1 MHRRIVF
8 SFAVVGTLSSLCSIC
23 GGSEQK
29 QAGGAIVSPRGT
41 SVDLTLLRSLAGVPF
56 QTTATEHFV
65 IVHEARADQIAGTGR
80 ALEQAYTRFHGVF
93 SGLGFDL
100 SPPQEHLVWICFPQQ
115 SGFNK
120 YALQVEKM
128 DLSWL
133 DGYYST
139 LTNRVAVVEPSP
151 KPCPP
156 ETGDPRPANGM
167 RITLAASRPLSER
180 VLPMPGAGERLNLGR
195 LTHELAHQLA
205 FNGGLQKRGVMYP
218 LWVSEGLATNF
229 EFDGSADQDAAFS
242 NLTRCNCL
250 AEMHVAGGIFPLRQL
265 IVQTRVPADVDL
277 SRQFYAQAWAFFRYV
292 MTERPHDL
300 RTYLRC
306 LADVPPGRR
315 SPDVLLR
322 EFTEAFGT
330 PESLEPAWNA
340 FVARQIQQAQ
350 PREPEASLPPVRYTA
365 KLP

>member
-8 SFAVVGTLSSLCSIC
+8 LFAVVGTLSSLCSIS
-23 GGSEQK
+23 GGSEHK
-29 QAGGAIVSPRGT
+29 QATEAIASPRST
-41 SVDLTLLRSLAGVPF
+41 SMDLTLLRSLAGVPF
-56 QTTATEHFV
+56 QTTATEHFL
-65 IVHEARADQIAGTGR
+65 IVHEAGADHIAGTGR
-80 ALEQAYTRFHGVF
+80 ALEQAYTRFHEVF
-93 SGLGFDL
+93 LGLGFDL
-100 SPPQEHLVWICFPQQ
+100 SPPQDHLVWICFPQQ

-120 YALQVEKM
+120 YALEVEKM

-139 LTNRVAVVEPSP
+139 LTNRVAVVQPSP

-156 ETGDPRPANGM
+156 EPGDPRPANDM
-167 RITLAASRPLSER
+167 RITLAASRPPSER
-180 VLPMPGAGERLNLGR
+180 VLPMPGAGEQLNLGR

-205 FNGGLQKRGVMYP
+205 FNGGLQRRGVMYP

-229 EFDGSADQDAAFS
+229 EFDGSADEDAAFS

-250 AEMHVAGGIFPLRQL
+250 AEMQIAGGIVPLRQL
-265 IVQTRVPADVDL
+265 SVQTRVPADVGL

-292 MTERPHDL
+292 MMERPHDL
-300 RTYLRC
+300 RTYLRRM
-306 LADVPPGRR
+306 AGVPPGRR
-315 SPDVLLR
+315 SPDTLLR

-330 PESLEPAWNA
+330 PESLEPSWNA

-350 PREPEASLPPVRYTA
+350 PREPEASLPPERYTA